1 MNNIVYSFMVS
12 TLAGLSTL
20 FGSILIF
27 FNLKN
32 TSKVVLRSLS
42 FASGVMICICI
53 IDLIPSS
60 FNGFN
65 AIYKVFPSLLFT
77 FIFIVIGIII
87 SSFIDK
93 LLPDDNYDINNKHLY
108 KAGFISMIA
117 IILHNIPEGILTF
130 MLSTQDLKLGISM
143 ALAIAFHNIPE
154 GISISIPIYYST
166 GSKTKALIYTFI
178 SGISELIGALI
189 TYLFLSRYV
198 NDFVMS
204 SLLAITS
211 GVMVYIPYY
220 ELMPVS
226 LSYKRKKAS
235 FLFFIIGVLFMLVS
249 HYLFK

>member
-1 MNNIVYSFMVS
+1 MNNIGYSFIVS

-20 FGSILIF
+20 LGSILIF

-32 TSKVVLRSLS
+32 TSKVILRSLS

-60 FNGFN
+60 FKGFN
-65 AIYKVFPSLLFT
+65 TLYKVFPSLLFT
-77 FIFIVIGIII
+77 FIFIVVGIII
-87 SSFIDK
+87 SSFIDR
-93 LLPDDNYDINNKHLY
+93 LLPEDNYSINNKHLY

-130 MLSTQDLKLGISM
+130 MLSTHDLKLGISM
-143 ALAIAFHNIPE
+143 ALAIALHNIPE

-166 GSKTKALIYTFI
+166 NSKFKALLYTFI
-178 SGISELIGALI
+178 SGISELMGAVLA
-189 TYLFLSRYV
+189 YLFLAKYV

-204 SLLAITS
+204 SLLGVTS
-211 GVMVYIPYY
+211 GVMIYIPIY

-226 LSYKRKKAS
+226 FSYNRKKDS
-235 FLFFIIGVLFMLVS
+235 LTFLIIGFLFMIVS
-249 HYLFK
+249 HYLFN